1 MAAQNQRLPLVF
13 DNGSALFKAGFAG
26 EEEPKVIFPSI
37 VGKPRHANLK
47 EFQEAL
53 AKMKKHYVGHEA
65 VQKRGILCLRYPI
78 EGGVINKWEDMEALW
93 QHAFDNELQV
103 KPEEH
108 PILLTESPM
117 NTKENRTKI
126 LEIMFEKFKSPS
138 VFMANP
144 AVMSLYAS
152 GQTNGL
158 VVDIGAGAAHIVPVH
173 KGYAVSDATQHFDVC
188 GRELTDYMMKIL
200 IERDI
205 EFCNAGDWRT
215 ARAIKEQLGYVALDY
230 DRELQSDEAEIKKT
244 YELLNEETVTV
255 GKERFRA
262 AEPLFQ
268 PSLLEKG
275 HPGLHQAIWDTVQRC
290 DESIRS
296 AVFSNVVLAGGSTL
310 FPGIKERL
318 EKEIKQ
324 ITSATF
330 KIRAPE
336 HRATSA
342 WIGGSIFACN
352 DAFLGMSITR
362 EKYEETGSS

>member
-1 MAAQNQRLPLVF
+1 ML
-13 DNGSALFKAGFAG
+13 
-26 EEEPKVIFPSI
+26 
-37 VGKPRHANLK
+37 AN
-47 EFQEAL
+47 
-53 AKMKKHYVGHEA
+53 MKKNYVGHEA
-65 VQKRGILCLRYPI
+65 VQKRGVLYLRYPI
-78 EGGVINKWEDMEALW
+78 EGGVINQWEEMEALW
-93 QHAFDNELQV
+93 QHVFDNELQV

-126 LEIMFEKFKSPS
+126 LEIMFEKFNIPS

-152 GQTNGL
+152 GQTSGL

-173 KGYAVSDATQHFDVC
+173 KGYAVSDATQRFDVC
-188 GRELTDYMMKIL
+188 GRDLTDYMMKIL
-200 IERDI
+200 TDRGD
-205 EFCNAGDWRT
+205 FQFYVAGDWKT
-215 ARAIKEQLGYVALDY
+215 TRAIKEQLGYVALDY
-230 DRELQSDEAEIKKT
+230 DRELQSDEAEVEKI
-244 YELLNEETVTV
+244 YELPDGKTVTV

-268 PSLLEKG
+268 PSLIKKE
-275 HPGLHQAIWDTVQRC
+275 HPGLHQAIWDTVLRC

-296 AVFSNVVLAGGSTL
+296 AVFSSVVLAGGSTL

-324 ITSATF
+324 ITSVTF

-352 DAFLGMSITR
+352 DAFLGMSISR
-362 EKYEETGSS
+362 QKYEETGSS